1 MDDFYTECRDK
12 LKNSTDPASTIDELL
27 GVSIHDLPRTQLC
40 KFAEQ
45 AVTLISIAVQ
55 TSTCP
60 TQERIVRFQAIRRQL
75 NLTLAY
81 MEQIMEAEKAFPC
94 TLQADSCWW

>member
-27 GVSIHDLPRTQLC
+27 GISIHDLPWMQLC

-45 AVTLISIAVQ
+45 AVTLISIVVQ
-55 TSTCP
+55 TSACP
-60 TQERIVRFQAIRRQL
+60 TQERIVRFQAICQQL
-75 NLTLAY
+75 DMTLNY
-81 MEQIMEAEKAFPC
+81 MEQILEAEKAFPC
-94 TLQADSCWW
+94 VPQTGDCWW

>member
-1 MDDFYTECRDK
+1 MDDFYKECSDR
-12 LKNSTDPASTIDELL
+12 LKDSSDPASTIDELH
-27 GVSIHDLPRTQLC
+27 GISIHDLPRTQLC

-60 TQERIVRFQAIRRQL
+60 TQERIVKFQAIRRQL
-75 NLTLAY
+75 DLTLTY
-81 MEQIMEAEKAFPC
+81 LEQIMEAEKAFPC
-94 TLQADSCWW
+94 VPQEEDCWW